1 MVGSQTS
8 NIMKLLKN
16 LYACAICQESFT
28 IPNALV
34 NHVKTK
40 HEIVK
45 LTEKEKADWETEVQR
60 EFQSCIQCLTKRK
73 QREET
78 KVWTTSSQLN
88 KYKIPRLTR
97 YNSSL

>member
-1 MVGSQTS
+1 MELFEYPRDTAIKQ
-8 NIMKLLKN
+8 MK
-16 LYACAICQESFT
+16 CFIFRPRS
-28 IPNALV
+28 
-34 NHVKTK
+34 
-40 HEIVK
+40 IVMTNK
-45 LTEKEKADWETEVQR
+45 DEQSKMTEKEKADWEAEVQG

-73 QREET
+73 QKGET

>member
-1 MVGSQTS
+1 MELFKVPMWRHNKTNEMFYFQTTFFVMTNKDEQS
-8 NIMKLLKN
+8 EM
-16 LYACAICQESFT
+16 A
-28 IPNALV
+28 
-34 NHVKTK
+34 
-40 HEIVK
+40 
-45 LTEKEKADWETEVQR
+45 EKEKADWETEVQR

>member
-1 MVGSQTS
+1 MFYFQTTFFV
-8 NIMKLLKN
+8 MTHKDE
-16 LYACAICQESFT
+16 Q
-28 IPNALV
+28 P
-34 NHVKTK
+34 KTA
-40 HEIVK
+40 
-45 LTEKEKADWETEVQR
+45 EKEEADWEAEVQK

-73 QREET
+73 QGGET

>member
-1 MVGSQTS
+1 MFYFQTTFFVMTNKDEQS
-8 NIMKLLKN
+8 EM
-16 LYACAICQESFT
+16 
-28 IPNALV
+28 
-34 NHVKTK
+34 
-40 HEIVK
+40 
-45 LTEKEKADWETEVQR
+45 TEKERADWETEIQR
-60 EFQSCIQCLTKRK
+60 EYQSCIQCLTKRK